1 MSQII
6 ERANVVR
13 DYGFRGVEAIIE
25 TPQHG
30 RVYIADGYGGQD
42 DLRGGAVRWAHGL
55 ALKLQPGDTLAS
67 LQAPDS
73 WNEGTTILSAA
84 INGYDTTRP
93 LLRGN
98 VGMMADQAGL

>member
-42 DLRGGAVRWAHGL
+42 GL
-55 ALKLQPGDTLAS
+55 
-67 LQAPDS
+67 
-73 WNEGTTILSAA
+73 
-84 INGYDTTRP
+84 
-93 LLRGN
+93 
-98 VGMMADQAGL
+98 